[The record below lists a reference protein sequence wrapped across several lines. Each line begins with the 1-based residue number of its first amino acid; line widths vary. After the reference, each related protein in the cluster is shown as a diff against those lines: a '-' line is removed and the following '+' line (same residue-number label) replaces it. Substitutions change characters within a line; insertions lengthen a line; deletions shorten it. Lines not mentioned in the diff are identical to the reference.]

1 MFLILGGW
9 GGGTFLKNLP
19 TIISELLYA
28 SHYFSFWKGICVAI
42 ILSVIYHWLE
52 DVWVPHWRETS
63 LRPDVV
69 KTIPKWFT
77 FILMLFLKFWVF
89 SPLGR
94 KWMYFVCSGREAE
107 YLNKI
112 WDCINHVL
120 YYSSFI
126 FIWGRV
132 MYPSLLT
139 SGLVLWLAWKIKY
152 EQKLSMLLFC
162 SIFIS
167 AMNSPIST
175 DGAFLYLG
183 SWSKD
188 DMQLS
193 ATNL

>member
-126 FIWGRV
+126 FIWGSV

-139 SGLVLWLAWKIKY
+139 SGLVLWLAWNNKIWA
-152 EQKLSMLLFC
+152 EVIHASLLLYFHFC
-162 SIFIS
+162 HEFPYIHWWGIPLPWLMKQRWH
-167 AMNSPIST
+167 A
-175 DGAFLYLG
+175 A
-183 SWSKD
+183 
-188 DMQLS
+188 
-193 ATNL
+193 